1 MAAGGLFGVFLVGG
15 LANMG
20 RTLLM
25 RMSGQR
31 IVARLRR
38 QTYASALKQEVDY
51 IEQAE
56 GDVLSR
62 LSVDTSIVGESGELT
77 LPVLR
82 NQRI

>member
-1 MAAGGLFGVFLVGG
+1 
-15 LANMG
+15 
-20 RTLLM
+20 M

-51 IEQAE
+51 IERAE

-62 LSVDTSIVGESGELT
+62 LSVDTSIVGESGE
-77 LPVLR
+77 PM
-82 NQRI
+82 

>member
-1 MAAGGLFGVFLVGG
+1 MAAGGLFGIFLVGG

-20 RTLLM
+20 RSLLM

-31 IVARLRR
+31 IVARLRC

-51 IEQAE
+51 IERAE

-62 LSVDTSIVGESGELT
+62 LSLDTSIVGESGEHRLT
-77 LPVLR
+77 VLC

>member
-1 MAAGGLFGVFLVGG
+1 VAAGGLFGIFLVGG

-20 RTLLM
+20 RSLLM

-31 IVARLRR
+31 IVARLRS
-38 QTYASALKQEVDY
+38 QTYASALNQEVDY
-51 IEQAE
+51 IERAE

-77 LPVLR
+77 LMVLR
-82 NQRI
+82 N